1 MPFNYAETKIV
12 KGMLARGDS
21 QQDISAYFGTP
32 GIEVSDVA
40 AGNCDY
46 PDAPPMD
53 PEFLPPRAP
62 YTSPHHVGRAYELL
76 RQVLKEHAIA
86 PETRDM
92 LEQARRFIRF

>member
-21 QQDISAYFGTP
+21 QEEISSYFGSPNFDVT
-32 GIEVSDVA
+32 EVAS
-40 AGNCDY
+40 GNCAY
-46 PDAPPMD
+46 PAAPPMD
-53 PEFLPPRAP
+53 PEFLPPKGP
-62 YTSPHHVGRAYELL
+62 YPCPHHVGKAHELL
-76 RQVLKEHAIA
+76 RKILKEHAIT